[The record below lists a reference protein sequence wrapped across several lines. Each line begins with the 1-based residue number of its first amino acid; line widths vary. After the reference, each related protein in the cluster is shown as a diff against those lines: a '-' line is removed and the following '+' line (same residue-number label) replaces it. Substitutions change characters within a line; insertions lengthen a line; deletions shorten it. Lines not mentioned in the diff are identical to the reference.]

1 MTKQIDDVV
10 EDQIDDSAEASE
22 DLVVMYG
29 EKEVRWYQIASLH
42 QTEAALERGVKRIL
56 VEQPTGCGKTLTS
69 GLIFSSDR
77 VKKACGVKPGKK
89 LRLLFVAHKHRLLT
103 QAEQAYADAS
113 GVQFI
118 PHSAFQDIPKNLVW
132 DVACIDEAHHE
143 AMQTIQ
149 FRLDRMG
156 KKPII
161 GLTATPDR
169 ADGMLI
175 KFEVIVNPISREQAV
190 KEGWL
195 APTYLNSIVDTPH
208 RDKVPVAKMIFDE
221 YGHEFGQMMMFF
233 RTKAEVREMN
243 DYLIDQGKRSIA
255 ILDQSN
261 SALDHTLNEFSAG
274 RIQFVL
280 NCNKIN
286 EGVDV
291 KGCTDVFL
299 GRSYG
304 SYPQLNQVIG
314 RASRPD
320 SDCRVWELINPLSGR
335 NLDTTVVVGTPER
348 HRLISKRKG
357 VWIEQ
362 DFDYVSTLKEF
373 DGEQRVRGRGPGRNG
388 FAANPRPRS

>member
-1 MTKQIDDVV
+1 MKKTAID
-10 EDQIDDSAEASE
+10 EAVHEEIADNSPVDE
-22 DLVVMYG
+22 ALMYG
-29 EKEVRWYQIASLH
+29 DKEVRWYQVAALH
-42 QTEAALERGVKRIL
+42 QVEAALERGVKRIL
-56 VEQPTGCGKTLTS
+56 IELPTGAGKTITS
-69 GLIFSSDR
+69 GLVFSSDR
-77 VKKACGVKPGKK
+77 VRKALGVKPGKP
-89 LRLLFVAHKHRLLT
+89 LRLLFVAHKYRLLT
-103 QAEQAYADAS
+103 QAELAYAAAAN
-113 GVQFI
+113 VEFI
-118 PHSAFQDIPKNLVW
+118 PHSAFQDIPKDIVW

-156 KKPII
+156 RKPII

-169 ADGMLI
+169 ADGLLI
-175 KFEVIVNPISREQAV
+175 KFEVIVNPISREQCV

-195 APTYLNSIVDTPH
+195 APTYLNSIIDTPH
-208 RDKVPVAKMIFDE
+208 RDKFPVTRMVFDRF
-221 YGHEFGQMMMFF
+221 GKEFGQTMMFF
-233 RTKAEVREMN
+233 RTKNEVRAVHE
-243 DYLIDQGKRSIA
+243 YLCTKRVRAIA
-255 ILDQSN
+255 ILEQSEN
-261 SALDHTLNEFSAG
+261 ELNDVLDDFSAG
-274 RIQFVL
+274 KIQIVL

-357 VWIEQ
+357 QWIEQ
-362 DFDYVSTLKEF
+362 DFDYVSHLREF
-373 DGEQRVRGRGPGRNG
+373 EGETTRLGRGGRVPNR
-388 FAANPRPRS
+388 ARR

>member
-1 MTKQIDDVV
+1 MTAENHYELDDTYEAADGG
-10 EDQIDDSAEASE
+10 EDESM
-22 DLVVMYG
+22 MYG
-29 EKEVRWYQIASLH
+29 DKEVRWYQIAALH
-42 QTEAALERGVKRIL
+42 QVEQELEKGVKRIL
-56 VEQPTGCGKTLTS
+56 VELPTGAGKTVTS

-77 VKKACGVKPGKK
+77 IRKACGVKPNKP

-103 QAEQAYADAS
+103 QAEEAYADAS
-113 GVQFI
+113 NVKFYA
-118 PHSAFQDIPKNLVW
+118 HSAFQDIPPGLVW

-149 FRLDRMG
+149 FRLDRLG
-156 KKPII
+156 RKPII

-175 KFEVIVNPISREQAV
+175 KFESIVAPISREQCV

-195 APTYLNSIVDTPH
+195 APTSLNSIIDTPH
-208 RDKVPVAKMIFDE
+208 QDKVPVTKMILDKFGD
-221 YGHEFGQMMMFF
+221 EFGQTMMFF
-233 RTKAEVREMN
+233 RTKKEVAEINE
-243 DYLIDQGKRSIA
+243 YLGKMGKKSIA
-255 ILDQSN
+255 ILNQSN
-261 SALDHTLNEFSAG
+261 RELDDLLNRFSRG
-274 RIQFVL
+274 EVQFLL

-348 HRLISKRKG
+348 HRLISKRHG
-357 VWIEQ
+357 EWIEQ
-362 DFDYVSTLKEF
+362 DFDYVSH
-373 DGEQRVRGRGPGRNG
+373 RNEIQTG
-388 FAANPRPRS
+388 ITIRH